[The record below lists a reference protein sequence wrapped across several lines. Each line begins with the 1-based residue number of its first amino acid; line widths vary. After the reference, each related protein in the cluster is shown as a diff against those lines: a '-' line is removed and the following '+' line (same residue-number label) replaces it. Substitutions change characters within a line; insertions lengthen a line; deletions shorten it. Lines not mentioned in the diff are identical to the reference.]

1 MSETILNE
9 AITTQ
14 VRDLFAQL
22 GQPVQLLFF
31 GSQAGCDYCAD
42 TLQLV
47 SEVAALSNKLGLSV
61 YDIEA
66 DADLARHY
74 HVDKTPSLVVAGK
87 DGDQITDFGV
97 RLAGIP
103 AGHEFSTL
111 IHDILLVS
119 SRDSG
124 LDAKTRAILKG
135 ITQPI
140 HLQVFVTP
148 T

>member
-1 MSETILNE
+1 MH
-9 AITTQ
+9 
-14 VRDLFAQL
+14 
-22 GQPVQLLFF
+22 
-31 GSQAGCDYCAD
+31 
-42 TLQLV
+42 
-47 SEVAALSNKLGLSV
+47 
-61 YDIEA
+61 DIQGE
-66 DADLARHY
+66 ADLARHY
-74 HVDKTPSLVVAGK
+74 QVDKTPSLVIAGR
-87 DGDQITDFGV
+87 DGEQITDFGV

-124 LDAKTRAILKG
+124 LDAKTRAILKSV
-135 ITQPI
+135 TRPI